1 MGVHDL
7 DLNLEL
13 KLLCLDRDA
22 VLPRHAGGVFVLKN
36 CGFPVKSG
44 RISCS
49 QEVGDHSSPLQI
61 ITKCETISDV
71 LLCHVIMVNLISQ
84 LILKVFF
91 FLFAA

>member
-13 KLLCLDRDA
+13 KLLYLDRDA
-22 VLPRHAGGVFVLKN
+22 LLSRLAGGVFVLKN

-49 QEVGDHSSPLQI
+49 QEVVDHSSSSQI
-61 ITKCETISDV
+61 LAKCEVSDMFY
-71 LLCHVIMVNLISQ
+71 L
-84 LILKVFF
+84 
-91 FLFAA
+91 